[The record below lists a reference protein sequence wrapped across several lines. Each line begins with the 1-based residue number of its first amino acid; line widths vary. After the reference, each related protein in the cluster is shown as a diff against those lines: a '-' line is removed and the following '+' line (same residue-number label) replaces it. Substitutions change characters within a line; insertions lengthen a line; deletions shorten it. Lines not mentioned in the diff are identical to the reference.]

1 MIYFIWIISYTR
13 LFLILSEE
21 GDLLRMT
28 PVNILILTKSR
39 FTSAGFINLLQE
51 LSISGVECQIIQYD
65 SPNITYAH
73 QRIIRDELIVIGH
86 EEFIPR
92 LWNTSHLDPQQ
103 NDNGYN
109 ALFNRWLSFVRDM

>member
-73 QRIIRDELIVIGH
+73 QEVINNTLIMNGH
-86 EEFIPR
+86 EEYIP
-92 LWNTSHLDPQQ
+92 S
-103 NDNGYN
+103 
-109 ALFNRWLSFVRDM
+109 LFLY